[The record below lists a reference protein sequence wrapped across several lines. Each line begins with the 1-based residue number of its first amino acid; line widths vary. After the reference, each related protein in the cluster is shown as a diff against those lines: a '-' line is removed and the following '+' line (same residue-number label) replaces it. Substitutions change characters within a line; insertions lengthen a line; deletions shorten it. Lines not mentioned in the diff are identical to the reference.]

1 MWKKVAASVTRR
13 RFLAAGG
20 AVTAWAL
27 LGGPGEIVNAEV
39 GTQVDEYSLRV
50 DYSERELGLLG
61 CAPGP
66 TTPVFP
72 GL

>member
-27 LGGPGEIVNAEV
+27 LCGPGETADAEV
-39 GTQVDEYSLRV
+39 VLR
-50 DYSERELGLLG
+50 LTNTH
-61 CAPGP
+61 CAL
-66 TTPVFP
+66 TTR
-72 GL
+72 